1 MAIDF
6 HCNLFTPE
14 CIQKNWYEQPEIF
27 RLIKWW
33 RMEDRVQGKSVDDFI
48 AMMDEAGL
56 EKALIPAIRM
66 MSHKKKTMV
75 WDIQEEEVF
84 EVVKNYSDRLVGLC
98 GFNPLERMDGVR
110 KVEHAVREF
119 GFKGVYIHTYGFGIA
134 LDDRLY
140 YPLYAKCV
148 ELGIAVSMQ
157 VGHSAEHMPNELGRP
172 IHLDNV
178 ALDFPEL
185 KLVGAHTGW
194 PWTEEMISLAWKH
207 ENVFLGIDAHHP
219 KYLEPTV
226 VHFMKTRGQNKVLY
240 GTNYPAVYH
249 KDSIDSIR
257 NDLDLSE
264 KVVDKVLRGNAARVY
279 GF

>member
-6 HCNLFTPE
+6 HCNLFTPD
-14 CIQKNWYEQPEIF
+14 CIQKNWHDQPEIY

-33 RMEDRVQGKSVDDFI
+33 RMEDRVQGKSVPDFI
-48 AMMDEAGL
+48 KMMDEAGL

-66 MSHKKKTMV
+66 MSYQKKTMV
-75 WDIQEEEVF
+75 WDIREEEVH
-84 EVVKNYSDRLVGLC
+84 EAVKDHPDRLVGLC
-98 GFNPLERMDGVR
+98 GFNPLEKMDGVR
-110 KVEHAVREF
+110 NVERWVRDF
-119 GFKGVYIHTYGFGIA
+119 GFRGVYIHTYGFGIA
-134 LDDRLY
+134 LDHRLY

-148 ELGIAVSMQ
+148 DLGVPVSMQ

-172 IHLDNV
+172 IHLDNI

-185 KLVGAHTGW
+185 KIIGAHTGW

-219 KYLEPTV
+219 KYLEPSV
-226 VHFMKTRGQNKVLY
+226 VHFMKTRGRKKVLY
-240 GTNYPAVYH
+240 GTNYPAVTH
-249 KDSIDSIR
+249 KDSIDAIR
-257 NDLDLSE
+257 NDLGLSDDIAE
-264 KVVDKVLRGNAARVY
+264 GVLHGNAARVY

>member
-14 CIQKNWYEQPEIF
+14 SIQKNWYDQPEIH

-33 RMEDRVQGKSVDDFI
+33 RMEDRVQGRSVDDFV

-66 MSHKKKTMV
+66 MSYQKKVMV
-75 WDIQEEEVF
+75 WDIQEEEVHA
-84 EVVKNYSDRLVGLC
+84 VVKRYPDRLVGLC
-98 GFNPLERMDGVR
+98 GFNPLEKMDGVR
-110 KVEHAVREF
+110 RVERAVREF
-119 GFKGVYIHTYGFGIA
+119 GFRGVYIHTYGFGIT

-148 ELGIAVSMQ
+148 ELGIPVSMQ

-185 KLVGAHTGW
+185 NIIGAHTGW

-219 KYLEPTV
+219 KYLEPSI

-257 NDLDLSE
+257 NDLGLSE
-264 KVVDKVLRGNAARVY
+264 KVVDKVLRGNATRVY

>member
-14 CIQKNWYEQPEIF
+14 CIKKNWYDQPDMY

-33 RMEDRVQGKSVDDFI
+33 RMEDRVQGKSPDDFV

-66 MSHKKKTMV
+66 MSYQTKGMV
-75 WDIQEEEVF
+75 WDIQEEEVH
-84 EVVKNYSDRLVGLC
+84 EVVKLFPDRLVGLC
-98 GFNPLERMDGVR
+98 GFNPLEKMDGVR
-110 KVEHAVREF
+110 RVERAVREL
-119 GFKGVYIHTYGFGIA
+119 GFKGVYIHTYGFGIP
-134 LDDRLY
+134 LDHRLY

-148 ELGIAVSMQ
+148 ELGITVSMQ

-185 KLVGAHTGW
+185 KLIGAHTGW

-207 ENVFLGIDAHHP
+207 ENVYLGIDAHHP

-226 VHFMKTRGQNKVLY
+226 VHFMKTRGQNKVIY
-240 GTNYPAVYH
+240 GTNYPAVFH
-249 KDSIDSIR
+249 KDSIDCIR
-257 NDLDLSE
+257 NDLELSD
-264 KVVDKVLRGNAARVY
+264 KVIEKVLRGNATRVY
-279 GF
+279 GL

>member
-14 CIQKNWYEQPEIF
+14 CIQKNWYDQPEMY

-33 RMEDRVQGKSVDDFI
+33 RMEDRVQGKSVGDFV

-66 MSHKKKTMV
+66 MSYQRKVMV
-75 WDIQEEEVF
+75 WDIQEEEVH
-84 EVVKNYSDRLVGLC
+84 EVVKQYPDRLIGLC
-98 GFNPLERMDGVR
+98 GFNPLEKMEGVR
-110 KVEHAVREF
+110 RVERAVREL
-119 GFKGVYIHTYGFGIA
+119 GFKGVYIHTYGFGIP
-134 LDDRLY
+134 LDHRLY

-148 ELGIAVSMQ
+148 ELGITVSMQ

-185 KLVGAHTGW
+185 NLVGAHTGW
-194 PWTEEMISLAWKH
+194 PWADEMISLAWKH

-219 KYLEPTV
+219 KYLEPSV

-240 GTNYPAVYH
+240 GTNYPAVFH

-257 NDLDLSE
+257 NDLDLPE
-264 KVVDKVLRGNAARVY
+264 KVIEKILRGNAARVY